1 MTVLANAR
9 VVTPERV
16 LSPGWV
22 RIGEGRIAAVGTGD
36 PIRGPA
42 TDLEPPVAP
51 PGADPSGAARAVDL
65 GGAWLLPGLVDM
77 HVHGGG
83 GASYTSGDADEARAA
98 AAFHRSHG
106 TTTTMA
112 SLVTAELDDLERSV
126 RALAPLVDEGVLCG
140 LHLEGPYLSPS
151 HAGAHDPALLR
162 TPNTAELDRLLHAA
176 DGTVRM
182 VTVAPELPGGMELV
196 RRTVETGAVAA
207 IGHTDATYDQARA
220 AFDLGARVA
229 THLHNAMRPLHH
241 RDPGPV
247 AAALED
253 DRVTVELINDG
264 VHLHDAIAAL
274 AFRIAGPARTALVTD
289 AMAAAGMPD
298 GAYDLGSMKAR
309 VEHGIARLLDGG
321 SIAGSTLTMDVA
333 LRRAVQLLGIPM
345 VDAAGA
351 AATTPAGVLGLRT
364 GAIERGLDADLV
376 VLDDELGVRAVMVQ
390 GAWVSSPPRDAAAR

>member
-1 MTVLANAR
+1 MTDGPARGGATVLANAR

-22 RIGEGRIAAVGTGD
+22 RIEAGRIAAVGSGD
-36 PIRGPA
+36 PDGG
-42 TDLEPPVAP
+42 E
-51 PGADPSGAARAVDL
+51 SAVDPAAACAVDV
-65 GGAWLLPGLVDM
+65 GGAWLLPGFVDM

-83 GASYTSGDADEARAA
+83 GATYTSGEADEARAA

-112 SLVTAELDDLERSV
+112 SLVTAGLDDLERSV
-126 RALAPLVDEGVLCG
+126 RALAPLVDEGVVCG

-162 TPNTAELDRLLHAA
+162 APDTAELDRLLAA
-176 DGTVRM
+176 AGGRVRM
-182 VTVAPELPGGMELV
+182 VTVAPELPGGMDLV
-196 RRTVETGAVAA
+196 RQTVAAGAVAA
-207 IGHTDATYDQARA
+207 LGHTDATYEQVRA

-229 THLHNAMRPLHH
+229 THLYNAMRPLHH

-264 VHLHDAIAAL
+264 VHLHDAVAAL
-274 AFRIAGPARTALVTD
+274 AFRIAGPARTALITD

-298 GAYDLGSMKAR
+298 GAYDLGSMEVR
-309 VEHGIARLLDGG
+309 VEDGIARLVDGG

-333 LRRAVQLLGIPM
+333 LWRAVHVLGVPM
-345 VDAAGA
+345 VDAARA
-351 AATTPAGVLGLRT
+351 AATTPAGMLGLRT
-364 GAIERGLDADLV
+364 GAVEPGLDADLV
-376 VLDDELGVRAVMVQ
+376 VLDDALAVRSVMVR
-390 GAWVSSPPRDAAAR
+390 GAWVSAPSSL